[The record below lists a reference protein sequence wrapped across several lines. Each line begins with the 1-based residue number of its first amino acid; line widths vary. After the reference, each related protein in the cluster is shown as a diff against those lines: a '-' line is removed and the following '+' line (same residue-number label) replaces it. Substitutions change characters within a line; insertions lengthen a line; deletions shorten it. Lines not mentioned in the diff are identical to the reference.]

1 MIIFILISILFSQHN
16 YTEKDFNPDN
26 YYCKSN
32 FALKIFKLSD
42 EELIFYGT
50 EGGILRTYDG
60 GKSWHQN
67 YTGLHSSDEILN
79 LVELN
84 GTIFGV
90 TKLGKIIKSEDK
102 GNYWDA
108 IYEQGYTLTGIAKI
122 GTDLY
127 VSTTA
132 NTIFISSDFGKTW
145 ETHRI
150 NLGVINHLYAQDE
163 KLIGV
168 FNNGIHIFNKD
179 LSLFKFLE
187 FPIPLEKVYVKFD
200 NFYYNS
206 KTSIAKLNSE
216 FEWEVFNI
224 FEEDRQFS
232 IYPEA
237 EDIKIF
243 THDRDRISIRYYQFF
258 NYSTSKSELTVN
270 SEYKTIY
277 LNFRE
282 SLPFQ
287 ILDVDMTNDSF
298 IFSGNLKKIVKV
310 KPQEQSSKY
319 DWEIISYSR
328 MRNLPF
334 TSHSLDKIKIGDG
347 NNPYL
352 ISTTDRGNSYNL
364 IPSPTYLDSTTYFE
378 RIDTITPYV
387 KYAFQVDSLNG
398 FVVFQDEGRLNYFNN
413 TTSNITNRFCF
424 GKTNDGFKS
433 IDLLNIKITGI
444 NVVGLMNNEL
454 YFTKHYAFDQH
465 GTPKGFYTTHLHK
478 INMLT
483 YELDTIFVFED
494 SLKTMN
500 LYFEGDKIW
509 AVGRNDFSYK
519 NIKLYF
525 SEDNGKTFEL
535 KQTFE
540 FNSKIKAYNFTDAHI
555 IRNKSNE
562 LLLINNHQ
570 IIKLNEE
577 DYSYEIDEFEKEIN
591 IMNYDISKKYIEDL
605 VFNFTH
611 IIDSTW
617 DRTAHIGKIIYT
629 NDEIQFNTL
638 RSISIQGTNTLLPFF
653 FEDGSI
659 LMYGTDGNFKFYFPI
674 EPERLE
680 YYSSVQ
686 KTEKRNYLWTEPPY
700 PQPTNNIVKI
710 DTYWDS
716 ALPFTEEHIEIY
728 NLTGIKINTANTL
741 SIQKESNYNG
751 KIIWDASTQHP
762 GIYILKIN
770 HGTETRVRKIMVVE

>member
-42 EELIFYGT
+42 DELIFYGT

-237 EDIKIF
+237 DDIKIF
-243 THDRDRISIRYYQFF
+243 THDRDSTRMPFYQFL
-258 NYSTSKSELTVN
+258 NYSIPNQEISTISEN
-270 SEYKTIY
+270 RSHY
-277 LNFRE
+277 LNTTNRLLE
-282 SLPFQ
+282 FQ
-287 ILDVDMTNDSF
+287 ILDIEKVDENYWFTSHLKT
-298 IFSGNLKKIVKV
+298 IFKV
-310 KPQEQSSKY
+310 SPQNVSTDY
-319 DWEIISYSR
+319 NWEILSYSR
-328 MRNLPF
+328 NWGDLPHPSNSINKF
-334 TSHSLDKIKIGDG
+334 YLGEG
-347 NNPYL
+347 YNPYF
-352 ISTTDRGNSYNL
+352 ISTKNKGNTFNL
-364 IPSPTYLDSTTYFE
+364 IPSPYFVDSTTHFDKTYTIIPFIWYVFE
-378 RIDTITPYV
+378 I
-387 KYAFQVDSLNG
+387 DSLNG
-398 FVVFQDEGRLNYFNN
+398 LVVFRNLGRYDYNYN
-413 TTSNITNRFCF
+413 SNGGFTRTL
-424 GKTNDGFKS
+424 GKTKNGFKT
-433 IDLLNIKITGI
+433 IEILDLKLGEITVLGKQ
-444 NVVGLMNNEL
+444 NNEV
-454 YFTKHYAFDQH
+454 YFTKNYAFDQH
-465 GTPKGFYTTHLHK
+465 GTPKGYYSTHLYK
-478 INMLT
+478 INMID
-483 YELDTIFVFED
+483 YKVDTIFVFED
-494 SLKTMN
+494 SLKTVN
-500 LYFEGDKIW
+500 LYFDVDKIW
-509 AVGRNDFSYK
+509 AVGANDFTYK
-519 NIKLYF
+519 NIKLYL
-525 SEDNGKTFEL
+525 SEDNGNTFEL
-535 KQTFE
+535 KQTFN
-540 FNSKIKAYNFTDAHI
+540 FNSKLRTHYYTDAHV

-562 LLLINNHQ
+562 LLLINSHQ
-570 IIKLNEE
+570 IIKINENN
-577 DYSYEIDEFEKEIN
+577 YSYEFNDFEKHIR
-591 IMNYDISKKYIEDL
+591 IMNYDFSKKYIEELIFSFVDIL
-605 VFNFTH
+605 
-611 IIDSTW
+611 DSTW
-617 DRTAHIGKIIYT
+617 SNNSYFGDVRFNENKITI
-629 NDEIQFNTL
+629 NTL
-638 RSISIQGTNTLLPFF
+638 SSLGFSSLIPFF

-659 LMYGTDGNFKFYFPI
+659 LMLGIDGFNKFYFPI

-686 KTEKRNYLWTEPPY
+686 KTEKSNYLWTEPPY

-751 KIIWDASTQHP
+751 KIIWDASTQQP

>member
-1 MIIFILISILFSQHN
+1 MIIFILISIIFSQHN

-32 FALKIFKLSD
+32 YALKIFKLSD

-60 GKSWHQN
+60 GKTWHQN
-67 YTGLHSSDEILN
+67 YTGLHNTDEILN

-84 GTIFGV
+84 GTIYGV
-90 TKLGKIIKSEDK
+90 TKIGKIIKSEDK
-102 GNYWDA
+102 GDYWDA

-145 ETHRI
+145 EIHRI

-168 FNNGIHIFNKD
+168 FNNGIHIFNRD

-187 FPIPLEKVYVKFD
+187 FPIPLEKVYAKFD

-216 FEWEVFNI
+216 FEWEVFDI
-224 FEEDRQFS
+224 FEEERQFS

-243 THDRDRISIRYYQFF
+243 THDKDRISIRYYQFF

-298 IFSGNLKKIVKV
+298 IISGNLKKILKV

-352 ISTTDRGNSYNL
+352 ISTTAEE
-364 IPSPTYLDSTTYFE
+364 IH
-378 RIDTITPYV
+378 TI
-387 KYAFQVDSLNG
+387 
-398 FVVFQDEGRLNYFNN
+398 
-413 TTSNITNRFCF
+413 
-424 GKTNDGFKS
+424 
-433 IDLLNIKITGI
+433 
-444 NVVGLMNNEL
+444 
-454 YFTKHYAFDQH
+454 
-465 GTPKGFYTTHLHK
+465 
-478 INMLT
+478 
-483 YELDTIFVFED
+483 
-494 SLKTMN
+494 
-500 LYFEGDKIW
+500 
-509 AVGRNDFSYK
+509 
-519 NIKLYF
+519 
-525 SEDNGKTFEL
+525 
-535 KQTFE
+535 
-540 FNSKIKAYNFTDAHI
+540 
-555 IRNKSNE
+555 
-562 LLLINNHQ
+562 
-570 IIKLNEE
+570 
-577 DYSYEIDEFEKEIN
+577 
-591 IMNYDISKKYIEDL
+591 
-605 VFNFTH
+605 
-611 IIDSTW
+611 
-617 DRTAHIGKIIYT
+617 
-629 NDEIQFNTL
+629 
-638 RSISIQGTNTLLPFF
+638 
-653 FEDGSI
+653 
-659 LMYGTDGNFKFYFPI
+659 
-674 EPERLE
+674 
-680 YYSSVQ
+680 
-686 KTEKRNYLWTEPPY
+686 
-700 PQPTNNIVKI
+700 
-710 DTYWDS
+710 
-716 ALPFTEEHIEIY
+716 
-728 NLTGIKINTANTL
+728 
-741 SIQKESNYNG
+741 
-751 KIIWDASTQHP
+751 
-762 GIYILKIN
+762 
-770 HGTETRVRKIMVVE
+770 